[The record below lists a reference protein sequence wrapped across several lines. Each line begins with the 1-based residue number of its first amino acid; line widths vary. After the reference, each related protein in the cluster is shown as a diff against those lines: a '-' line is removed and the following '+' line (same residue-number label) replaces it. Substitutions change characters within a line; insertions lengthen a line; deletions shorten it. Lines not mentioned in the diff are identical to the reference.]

1 MIQIMS
7 IQERAPEH

>member
-7 IQERAPEH
+7 I